1 MENKIKVLLADN
13 SEHFGI
19 PCANVMRSHG
29 LDVETV
35 EKDGRQLLGSIE
47 RGHPDVVIMDFFLPR
62 LDAIG
67 VDQKRTN
74 HRGFQASVYGDVQL

>member
-35 EKDGRQLLGSIE
+35 EKDGRQLLGSI
-47 RGHPDVVIMDFFLPR
+47 
-62 LDAIG
+62 
-67 VDQKRTN
+67 
-74 HRGFQASVYGDVQL
+74 

>member
-35 EKDGRQLLGSIE
+35 EKT
-47 RGHPDVVIMDFFLPR
+47 
-62 LDAIG
+62 A
-67 VDQKRTN
+67 
-74 HRGFQASVYGDVQL
+74 ASCSAVSSVGIPTWLSWISFCPASTLSA

>member
-35 EKDGRQLLGSIE
+35 
-47 RGHPDVVIMDFFLPR
+47 
-62 LDAIG
+62 
-67 VDQKRTN
+67 
-74 HRGFQASVYGDVQL
+74 